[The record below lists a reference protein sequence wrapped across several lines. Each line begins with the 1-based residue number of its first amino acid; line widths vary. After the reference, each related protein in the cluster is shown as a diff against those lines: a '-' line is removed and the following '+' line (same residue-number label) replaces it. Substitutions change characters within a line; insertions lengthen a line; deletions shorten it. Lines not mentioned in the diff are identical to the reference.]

1 MNVQTRLI
9 HPDERPWWRRLPS
22 LCAVCH
28 GWGSSRVC
36 GTCVS
41 RFAPHTDRCLRC
53 AATLT
58 ARVELCGD
66 CIRNPPPFDSAL
78 AAVDYGHPW
87 DRLIREFKFSDSP
100 ELAGPLAELLI
111 AAHRRRTDVPPD
123 LLLPVPLGS
132 GRLKER
138 GYNQSWE
145 IARRCAHRLGCRTDA
160 TLLLRIKDTPHQLSL
175 PREHRKRNVQG
186 AFAIEPTR
194 RDALR
199 GRKVTLVD
207 DVMTTQATAAELT
220 QVVRAAGA
228 AAVHVWV
235 VARTPAPGH

>member
-138 GYNQSWE
+138 GYNQSE
-145 IARRCAHRLGCRTDA
+145 LLAKELAR
-160 TLLLRIKDTPHQLSL
+160 LLCVPYLPLLQKGKDNLPQHSL
-175 PREHRKRNVQG
+175 PKGMRCENV
-186 AFAIEPTR
+186 
-194 RDALR
+194 R
-199 GRKVTLVD
+199 GVYTFCGKKQDVSGRTILLVD
-207 DVMTTQATAAELT
+207 DIVTTGNTLHECSRLLK
-220 QVVRAAGA
+220 RAGVANTVC
-228 AAVHVWV
+228 AAVASVE
-235 VARTPAPGH
+235 